1 MDKRTFF
8 MRAMGAQEYR
18 RRAWVI
24 SAFSQTRESPDAWK
38 ADRYAWRIVQTPAAH
53 FFVDPDRDL
62 ELTLIDDA
70 MSGQPPFAFR
80 ETIELKAG
88 EVPNLT
94 GDIRTT
100 YGNTLFNF
108 LVLVYAFGDR
118 VGFQPGRVNAEQL
131 EAHVLSRMV
140 DDPVDGAKD
149 SSPPVKK
156 GPAAGREPGIK
167 APLYANEYVKFSN
180 AMFQLTAFTQ
190 LCVPATTRKTMQAAP
205 GIFELRDRL
214 LQENRDRLDDPAVV
228 AGIMKELVNYD
239 KEYLKGDEGA
249 NFLITK
255 KSWDVVRTRLF
266 SMMGME
272 AGFGDLT
279 KAGLIQTSL
288 SEGWDISKFP
298 AMNDTL
304 RAGSYKRGAE
314 TALGGELV
322 KWLLRV
328 SANLGV
334 TQEDCGARLGLEMM
348 VDEDNLYKLPG
359 SSVVTSSGHERI
371 DSEEAARRYL
381 GEKIMLRSPMFC
393 VLPKTDYCAV
403 CAGARLS
410 LNPTALSVAISDY
423 GSTFM
428 GLSLGAMHGKV
439 LETARMDYR
448 KSIT

>member
-1 MDKRTFF
+1 M
-8 MRAMGAQEYR
+8 AAEEYR

-24 SAFSQTRESPDAWK
+24 SAFSQTRENPDAWK
-38 ADRYAWRIVQTPAAH
+38 TDRYPWRIVQTPTAH
-53 FFVDPDRDL
+53 FFVDPEKDS
-62 ELTLIDDA
+62 ELATIDDA
-70 MSGQPPFAFR
+70 APGQPPFSFH
-80 ETIELKAG
+80 EPIDLKAG
-88 EVPNLT
+88 DVANLY
-94 GDIRTT
+94 GDVRTT

-108 LVLVYAFGDR
+108 LVLVYPFGDR
-118 VGFQPGRVNAEQL
+118 VEFQLGRVSAAQL
-131 EAHVLSRMV
+131 EDHVLKRTI
-140 DDPVDGAKD
+140 DDPDAG
-149 SSPPVKK
+149 VKGNMSARAPGTAPK
-156 GPAAGREPGIK
+156 GTQ
-167 APLYANEYVKFSN
+167 APLYTSEYVKFSN

-190 LCVPATTRKTMQAAP
+190 LCVPAVTRKTMQAAP
-205 GIFELRDRL
+205 GILELRDRL
-214 LQENRDRLDDPAVV
+214 LEQNRDHLDDPAVV
-228 AGIMKELVNYD
+228 AGIMKELVKYD
-239 KEYLKGDEGA
+239 KEYLKDDEGA

-279 KAGLIQTSL
+279 RADLVKTSL
-288 SEGWDISKFP
+288 AEGWDISKFP

-334 TQEDCGARLGLEMM
+334 TQEDCGTRLGLEMT
-348 VDEDNLYKLPG
+348 VDEDNIYKLPG
-359 SSVVTSSGHERI
+359 SSVVTPGGHEKI

-381 GEKIMLRSPMFC
+381 GKKIMLRSPMFC
-393 VLPKTDYCAV
+393 ALAKTDYCSV

-439 LETARMDYR
+439 LETAKMDYR
-448 KSIT
+448 KSII

>member
-8 MRAMGAQEYR
+8 FRAMAAEEYR

-24 SAFSQTRESPDAWK
+24 SAFSQTRENPDAWK
-38 ADRYAWRIVQTPAAH
+38 TDRYPWRIVQTPTAH
-53 FFVDPDRDL
+53 FFVDPEKDHDL
-62 ELTLIDDA
+62 TAIEDA
-70 MSGQPPFAFR
+70 TPGQPPFSFR
-80 ETIELKAG
+80 DPIDLKAG
-88 EVPNLT
+88 EVPNLR
-94 GDIRTT
+94 GDVRTT

-108 LVLVYAFGDR
+108 LVLVYPFGDR
-118 VGFQPGRVNAEQL
+118 VEFQLGRVSAAQL
-131 EAHVLSRMV
+131 EDHVLKRTI
-140 DDPVDGAKD
+140 DDPDVG
-149 SSPPVKK
+149 VKGSTPAPAPGTASK
-156 GPAAGREPGIK
+156 GTQ
-167 APLYANEYVKFSN
+167 APLYTSEYVKFSN

-190 LCVPATTRKTMQAAP
+190 LCVPAVTRKTMQAAP
-205 GIFELRDRL
+205 GILALRDRL
-214 LQENRDRLDDPAVV
+214 LEQNRDHLDDPAVV
-228 AGIMKELVNYD
+228 AGIMKELVKYD
-239 KEYLKGDEGA
+239 KEYLKDDEGA

-279 KAGLIQTSL
+279 RADLVKTSL
-288 SEGWDISKFP
+288 AEGWDISKFP
-298 AMNDTL
+298 SMNDTL

-334 TQEDCGARLGLEMM
+334 TQEDCGARLGLEMT

-359 SSVVTSSGHERI
+359 SSVVTPGGRQEI
-371 DSEEAARRYL
+371 DSEEAARGYL
-381 GEKIMLRSPMFC
+381 GKKIMLRSPMFC
-393 VLPKTDYCAV
+393 VLAKTDYCSV

-439 LETARMDYR
+439 LETAKMDYR
-448 KSIT
+448 KAIT